1 MIKAIFFDW
10 GNISVKGFKDKDKE
24 LNGILKPLGFIWKKF
39 NPIWNNFYTL
49 IAAGKIKTDGELEI
63 FNPRSALFSP
73 KNFGFRFKYKNVIL
87 KFDLEIGEY
96 VSAVLDFVFNN
107 RLNSKLA

>member
-1 MIKAIFFDW
+1 LEQFLY
-10 GNISVKGFKDKDKE
+10 
-24 LNGILKPLGFIWKKF
+24 LNSCWQD
-39 NPIWNNFYTL
+39 
-49 IAAGKIKTDGELEI
+49 KTDGELEI

>member
-39 NPIWNNFYTL
+39 NPN
-49 IAAGKIKTDGELEI
+49 LEQ
-63 FNPRSALFSP
+63 FL
-73 KNFGFRFKYKNVIL
+73 Y
-87 KFDLEIGEY
+87 
-96 VSAVLDFVFNN
+96 
-107 RLNSKLA
+107 LNSCWQDKNRRRVRNL